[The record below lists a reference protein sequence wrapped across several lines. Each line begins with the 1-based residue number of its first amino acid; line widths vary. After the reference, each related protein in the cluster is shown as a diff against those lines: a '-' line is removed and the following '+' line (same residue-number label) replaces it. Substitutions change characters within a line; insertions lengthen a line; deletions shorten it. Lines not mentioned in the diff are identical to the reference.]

1 MTVKQKRLDEKIQ
14 TGGGAT
20 GVSHTADPVAKNA
33 TLPASHLGNGEKMNT
48 TAHIAPGEGEEETS
62 TENNV
67 KTTKDTAGSNK
78 ASVGMK
84 GSAATPGQSY
94 SFAPNSVKEDV
105 EAMFAGS
112 ELSEEFKEKAAVI
125 FEAAVTA
132 QVNEAVADLE
142 EQYNTALAEE
152 LAKIFED
159 LTDKIDQYMTYTV
172 EQWMEENQVAIEHSL
187 RTEITEEFITNL
199 KSLFEQSYI
208 SIPEEKFD
216 VVEGMTAEM
225 EEMKAELDKAIEEN
239 MELKNALIESS
250 RKEIIAQVSEGLAA
264 TQSEKLVALAE
275 GVEFDSLE
283 NYRKK
288 LEIVKENYFPTDKPA
303 SAKQNLLEQINEENV
318 EPAKATVNSPV
329 SAYAQAISRTVKK

>member
-1 MTVKQKRLDEKIQ
+1 
-14 TGGGAT
+14 
-20 GVSHTADPVAKNA
+20 
-33 TLPASHLGNGEKMNT
+33 
-48 TAHIAPGEGEEETS
+48 
-62 TENNV
+62 
-67 KTTKDTAGSNK
+67 
-78 ASVGMK
+78 
-84 GSAATPGQSY
+84 
-94 SFAPNSVKEDV
+94 
-105 EAMFAGS
+105 
-112 ELSEEFKEKAAVI
+112 
-125 FEAAVTA
+125 
-132 QVNEAVADLE
+132 
-142 EQYNTALAEE
+142 
-152 LAKIFED
+152 
-159 LTDKIDQYMTYTV
+159 MTYTV

>member
-1 MTVKQKRLDEKIQ
+1 
-14 TGGGAT
+14 
-20 GVSHTADPVAKNA
+20 
-33 TLPASHLGNGEKMNT
+33 
-48 TAHIAPGEGEEETS
+48 
-62 TENNV
+62 
-67 KTTKDTAGSNK
+67 
-78 ASVGMK
+78 
-84 GSAATPGQSY
+84 
-94 SFAPNSVKEDV
+94 
-105 EAMFAGS
+105 MFAGS

-132 QVNEAVADLE
+132 QVNEAIADLE

>member
-1 MTVKQKRLDEKIQ
+1 MAIKQLDEL
-14 TGGGAT
+14 TVGGGAT

-48 TAHIAPGEGEEETS
+48 IDHIAPGEGEEETS

-94 SFAPNSVKEDV
+94 SFTPNSVKEDV
-105 EAMFAGS
+105 DAMFAGS

-132 QVNEAVADLE
+132 QVNDAVADLE
-142 EQYNTALAEE
+142 EQYNTALGEE
-152 LAKIFED
+152 LAKMYED
-159 LTDKIDQYMTYTV
+159 ISDKIDQYMTYTV
-172 EQWMEENQVAIEHSL
+172 EQWMEENEVAIEHSL

-199 KSLFEQSYI
+199 KELFEQSNI
-208 SIPEEKFD
+208 SIPQEQFD
-216 VVEGMTAEM
+216 VVEGMQVEI
-225 EEMKAELDKAIEEN
+225 EEMKAELDKTMEEN
-239 MELKNALIESS
+239 MALKDALIESS

-288 LEIVKENYFPTDKPA
+288 LEIVKENYFPAEKPA
-303 SAKQNLLEQINEENV
+303 GAKQNLLEQINEENV

>member
-1 MTVKQKRLDEKIQ
+1 
-14 TGGGAT
+14 
-20 GVSHTADPVAKNA
+20 
-33 TLPASHLGNGEKMNT
+33 
-48 TAHIAPGEGEEETS
+48 
-62 TENNV
+62 
-67 KTTKDTAGSNK
+67 
-78 ASVGMK
+78 
-84 GSAATPGQSY
+84 
-94 SFAPNSVKEDV
+94 
-105 EAMFAGS
+105 
-112 ELSEEFKEKAAVI
+112 
-125 FEAAVTA
+125 
-132 QVNEAVADLE
+132 
-142 EQYNTALAEE
+142 
-152 LAKIFED
+152 
-159 LTDKIDQYMTYTV
+159 
-172 EQWMEENQVAIEHSL
+172 
-187 RTEITEEFITNL
+187 
-199 KSLFEQSYI
+199 
-208 SIPEEKFD
+208 
-216 VVEGMTAEM
+216 M